1 MLTFDQK
8 SILDIV
14 GLIWLLLFWIG
25 YVFFTKRMNLNKN
38 RGLLAAMNRT
48 RHQWVNAL
56 LKRENR
62 MVDVQIINGLIRRET
77 FFASTTILMLAGVV
91 ALLGLG
97 DKINDLFNEIP
108 YSQKSTLAML
118 ELKVGVLAMTF
129 VFAFFKFTWALRQ
142 HTSSAILLGSLPL
155 PGEVNEETEKQAKRM
170 AKLGNLAARHFND
183 GMRAYYFAL
192 AELSWFF
199 HPLAL
204 MACTIWITAAL
215 YRREF
220 HSKALSIME

>member
-1 MLTFDQK
+1 MPFIDQTWL
-8 SILDIV
+8 LDIIA
-14 GLIWLLLFWIG
+14 LFWLLFFWIG
-25 YVFFTKRMNLNKN
+25 YVAYTKRMNLSKNK
-38 RGLLAAMNRT
+38 GLLAAMNRT
-48 RHQWVNAL
+48 RKQWLQSL
-56 LKRENR
+56 LKRDNR

-97 DKINDLFNEIP
+97 EEINDLFNQVP
-108 YSQKSTLAML
+108 LSQQSSLAML
-118 ELKVGVLAMTF
+118 ELRVGVLAMTF
-129 VFAFFKFTWALRQ
+129 VYAFFKFTWALRQ
-142 HTSSAILLGSLPL
+142 HTSSAILLGSLPH
-155 PGEVNEETEKQAKRM
+155 PDQIDQATEQQAVRM

-199 HPLAL
+199 HPVAL
-204 MACTIWITAAL
+204 MFTTIWVIAVL

-220 HSKALSIME
+220 YSKALSIME